1 LRVDRCAF
9 LPVWSTK
16 QVVEPKELMFKMQPI
31 TQDTGAA
38 WFHFNKPPAAH
49 AAHGNTPKKASRHVS
64 TRVDRS
70 SFFLPVCKLSCL
82 IVGMFGDLRF
92 SGSQAIIEPC
102 G

>member
-1 LRVDRCAF
+1 LRVDRCTF

-16 QVVEPKELMFKMQPI
+16 QVVEPKKLMFKMPRI

-38 WFHFNKPPAAH
+38 WFRFNKHPAAH
-49 AAHGNTPKKASRHVS
+49 AAHGNTPKKASRRVS

-70 SFFLPVCKLSCL
+70 SFFLPVCKPRCL
-82 IVGMFGDLRF
+82 IVGMCGDLRF
-92 SGSQAIIEPC
+92 SGSQTIIEPC